1 MFREQFKAIDE
12 QSGQA
17 IANQPYRIELAD
29 GSIIRGVTDELGKT
43 TTVMTA
49 EPQSA
54 KLYWESLPQTDPDIT
69 DDGLDG
75 GC

>member
-1 MFREQFKAIDE
+1 M
-12 QSGQA
+12 
-17 IANQPYRIELAD
+17 AD
-29 GSIIRGVTDELGKT
+29 GSVIRGVTDEFGKT
-43 TTVMTA
+43 ATVMTA

-54 KLYWESLPQTDPDIT
+54 KLYWENLPPADSGFT